1 MKEVIQKLQE
11 LIDTE
16 KEGQGKSD
24 SVNGDLASQFAD
36 GTTASNINFANLTD
50 VFRTGLDASNDNFG
64 NLMAEFRTGLDAI
77 QNAIIS
83 TAAVSDAQRLSAAMR
98 AEKLAAKDARAQ
110 ALAAKEAR
118 QEAAESQKA
127 QLAGGGATGIDLSS
141 FQQKEG
147 GGFMSII
154 LASITGLVTS
164 VVTTMLMA
172 GTTFK
177 EALKTVL
184 SKRLDKLK
192 AAILKPFTAIKNFF
206 AKIGKFFKGFG
217 KLSKTIKGIFTKIGN
232 FFKGFSKI
240 GALFKGGGAVAK
252 SGGIFAKVFG
262 AIGKLGKLLGKIF
275 APLGVILGAFA
286 GIFDAV
292 KAFQG
297 EDGNLAEK
305 IIAGI
310 SGFFEGFIGFAIGGL
325 LDLGKDLLVW
335 ILGIF
340 GVPEEKLQGMKDFSF
355 TDFLKDLVGNIFD
368 AIVGYFKSMF
378 NGAVDGFNNTE
389 GNWADKILGGIMGLI
404 NGWFNG
410 LLDGF
415 AKIIDG
421 IAGFFGGEGFSF
433 KDWVTGFVGDIWNG
447 ITSFFSNIWEKGKE
461 GAMAVIMAYVNI
473 GKWIF
478 GFVKDIWD
486 KVVGFFSNIF
496 EKGKEGGKELVMGYI
511 NLGEWIFGFVK
522 DIWGKITGFFGSLI
536 EKGKAGVAA
545 IGEGMINIGDALKG
559 FVGDFLPDRDSW
571 TGKILAKTGIY
582 DKIGL
587 KTPSAG
593 TDTLVDESAI
603 IPPKV
608 GIGEALVQA
617 GNMTNSSI
625 TTVINNNGGN
635 TTNTTTSSQTNN
647 TSSASPPVLSGSAMA
662 M

>member
-1 MKEVIQKLQE
+1 MTEVIQKLQE
-11 LIDTE
+11 LTDTE
-16 KEGQGKSD
+16 KEGQD
-24 SVNGDLASQFAD
+24 E
-36 GTTASNINFANLTD
+36 SNNNFANLMAG
-50 VFRTGLDASNDNFG
+50 FRSGLAV
-64 NLMAEFRTGLDAI
+64 I
-77 QNAIIS
+77 QNAVIS
-83 TAAVSDAQRLSAAMR
+83 SAAASDAQRLSLAMR

-217 KLSKTIKGIFTKIGN
+217 SGKLSKTIKGIFTKIGN

-252 SGGIFAKVFG
+252 AGGIFTKVFG

-275 APLGVILGAFA
+275 APLGIILGAFA

-496 EKGKEGGKELVMGYI
+496 EKGKEAGKELVMGYI

-536 EKGKAGVAA
+536 EKGKTGVAA

-603 IPPKV
+603 IPPNSNV
-608 GIGEALVQA
+608 GEALTQA
-617 GNMTNSSI
+617 GSMTNATSV
-625 TTVINNNGGN
+625 TVVNNNGGN